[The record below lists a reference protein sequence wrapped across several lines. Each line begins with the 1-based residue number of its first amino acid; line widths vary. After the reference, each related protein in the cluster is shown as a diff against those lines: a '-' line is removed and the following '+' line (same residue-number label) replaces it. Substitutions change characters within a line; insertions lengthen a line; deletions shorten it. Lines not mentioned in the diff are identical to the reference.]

1 MGPQGSVVMQQIA
14 QGGKLELYKHKN
26 VKIIIMLGIGK
37 FIGTAESEQIRLLL
51 LLKQGVQAFIAPQWL
66 PGSLK
71 IIPWKCQLPCGRM
84 VFCCT
89 FGKFHL
95 NNLVVP

>member
-1 MGPQGSVVMQQIA
+1 MGRQGSVVMQQIA

-51 LLKQGVQAFIAPQWL
+51 LLNKGVQAFNAPQWL

-71 IIPWKCQLPCGRM
+71 IIP
-84 VFCCT
+84 
-89 FGKFHL
+89 
-95 NNLVVP
+95 